1 MCTAVQYKELTA
13 TRAGIVQKHSQS
25 LGSLWGDHAW
35 GQGRWKDP
43 SALGARVWVW
53 NWEGGGS
60 SKDPRSWGCLRGGC
74 TAGAGQNKQG
84 RNPSAEFRTRH
95 RGAQKA
101 LLGGICARW
110 TPVLSP
116 ASSHHALSP
125 GCSCSSSNG
134 CDLCRLF
141 SVLTEP
147 QDSKLANEYLIN

>member
-13 TRAGIVQKHSQS
+13 TRAAIVQKHGQS
-25 LGSLWGDHAW
+25 LGSLWGDRAW

-43 SALGARVWVW
+43 SAPRARVWVC

-60 SKDPRSWGCLRGGC
+60 RKEQEPGSWGMPEGKSW
-74 TAGAGQNKQG
+74 TEQAGQKPQCRVQG
-84 RNPSAEFRTRH
+84 MSQRSTKGPFW
-95 RGAQKA
+95 
-101 LLGGICARW
+101 GGICARW

-116 ASSHHALSP
+116 ASSHHPLSP

-147 QDSKLANEYLIN
+147 ENSKLANEYLIN